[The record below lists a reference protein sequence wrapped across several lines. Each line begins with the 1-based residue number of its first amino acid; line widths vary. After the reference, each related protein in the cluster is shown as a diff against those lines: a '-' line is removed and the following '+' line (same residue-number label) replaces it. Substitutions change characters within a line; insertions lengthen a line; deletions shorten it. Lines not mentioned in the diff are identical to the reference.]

1 MTLPVRRGG
10 QARTLDGA
18 SITWTQA
25 EGARGT
31 RWRESIVS
39 ELGLRRAVL
48 LEASVAGRP
57 TRLEV
62 TTQAGLLTLHP
73 EADESAIHGNVVR
86 ADGVR
91 HLAFEWSPAHELL
104 LLGSPASAAVT
115 LGRLA
120 SELAVGESRTLD
132 VLRIDDGLDPRPARW
147 SALRTDERGWHLRSL
162 DDGEERV
169 VTLDASGRPVL
180 PGAVEWLLEE

>member
-10 QARTLDGA
+10 RARTLDGA

-31 RWRESIVS
+31 RWRESIATDA
-39 ELGLRRAVL
+39 GLRRSVL
-48 LEASVAGRP
+48 LEVSAAGRV

-62 TTQAGLLTLHP
+62 TARAGLLTLHP
-73 EADESAIHGNVVR
+73 ETDESAMHGNIVG

-91 HLAFEWSPAHELL
+91 HLAFDWSPAHELL
-104 LLGSPASAAVT
+104 LLGSPASASVT

-120 SELAVGESRTLD
+120 AEITVGESRTVD
-132 VLRIDDGLDPRPARW
+132 VLRIDETLDPRPARW
-147 SALRTDERGWHLRSL
+147 TAKRTEERAWHLRAL
-162 DDGEERV
+162 DDGEERLV
-169 VTLDASGRPVL
+169 SLDTSGRPVL
-180 PGAVEWLLEE
+180 PDAVEWPLEA

>member
-1 MTLPVRRGG
+1 VTLPVRRGG
-10 QARTLDGA
+10 RASTLDGA

-39 ELGLRRAVL
+39 ERGLTRSVL
-48 LEASVAGRP
+48 LEVSAAGRP

-62 TTQAGLLTLHP
+62 TTGAGLLTLHP
-73 EADESAIHGNVVR
+73 EADESAIHGNVVGP
-86 ADGVR
+86 DGVR
-91 HLAFEWSPAHELL
+91 HLAFDWSPAHELL
-104 LLGSPASAAVT
+104 LLGSPASAAIT

-132 VLRIDDGLDPRPARW
+132 VLRIDDGLDPRPAQWTAR
-147 SALRTDERGWHLRSL
+147 RTDERAWQLRSL
-162 DDGEERV
+162 DGDEERLV
-169 VTLDASGRPVL
+169 SFDASGRPVL
-180 PGAVEWLLEE
+180 PGAVEWPLGA

>member
-1 MTLPVRRGG
+1 LPVRRGG

-31 RWRESIVS
+31 RWRESVVS
-39 ELGLRRAVL
+39 DAGLTRSVL
-48 LEASVAGRP
+48 LEVSAAGRP

-62 TTQAGLLTLHP
+62 TTRAGLLTLHP
-73 EADESAIHGNVVR
+73 EADESAIHGNVVG

-91 HLAFEWSPAHELL
+91 HLAFEWSRAHELL

-120 SELAVGESRTLD
+120 SGLDVGESRTLD
-132 VLRIDDGLDPRPARW
+132 VLRIDDSLDPQPARW
-147 SALRTDERGWHLRSL
+147 TARRTDARAWQLRSL
-162 DDGEERV
+162 ESGEERLV
-169 VTLDASGRPVL
+169 SLDASGRPVL
-180 PGAVEWLLEE
+180 PDAVEWPLEE

>member
-1 MTLPVRRGG
+1 VRLPVRRGG

-31 RWRESIVS
+31 RWRESVVS
-39 ELGLRRAVL
+39 DGELMRSIL
-48 LEASVAGRP
+48 LEVSATGRP

-62 TTQAGLLTLHP
+62 TTRAGLLTLHP
-73 EADESAIHGNVVR
+73 EADESAIHGNVVGV
-86 ADGVR
+86 DGVR
-91 HLAFEWSPAHELL
+91 DLAFDWSPAHELL

-120 SELAVGESRTLD
+120 SEMDVGESRTLD
-132 VLRIDDGLDPRPARW
+132 VLRIDDSVDPRPARW
-147 SALRTDERGWHLRSL
+147 TAVRMDAGVWHLSSL
-162 DDGEERV
+162 DDDEERLV
-169 VTLDASGRPVL
+169 LLDASGRPVL
-180 PGAVEWLLEE
+180 PGAVEWPLEE

>member
-1 MTLPVRRGG
+1 VTLPVRRGG
-10 QARTLDGA
+10 RARTLDGA
-18 SITWTQA
+18 WITWTQA

-39 ELGLRRAVL
+39 DGGLRRSVL
-48 LEASVAGRP
+48 LEVSVAGRS

-62 TTQAGLLTLHP
+62 TTRAGLLTIHP
-73 EADESAIHGNVVR
+73 EADESAIHGNVVG

-91 HLAFEWSPAHELL
+91 HLGFDWSPAHELL
-104 LLGSPASAAVT
+104 LLGSPASAAIT

-120 SELAVGESRTLD
+120 SEIAVGQSRTLD
-132 VLRIDDGLDPRPARW
+132 VLRIDDALDPQPARW
-147 SALRTDERGWHLRSL
+147 TARRTDERAWHLRSL
-162 DDGEERV
+162 DDGEERL

-180 PGAVEWLLEE
+180 PGAVEWPLEA

>member
-1 MTLPVRRGG
+1 MTLPVRRAGR
-10 QARTLDGA
+10 ALTLDGA

-39 ELGLRRAVL
+39 DGGLRRTVL
-48 LEASVAGRP
+48 VEVSAAGRP

-62 TTQAGLLTLHP
+62 TTTAGLLTLHP
-73 EADESAIHGNVVR
+73 ETDESAIHGNVAG

-91 HLAFEWSPAHELL
+91 HLAFDWSPAHELL

-120 SELAVGESRTLD
+120 SELAVGETRTLD

-147 SALRTDERGWHLRSL
+147 TARRTDERAWHLRSL
-162 DDGEERV
+162 DDGEERLV
-169 VTLDASGRPVL
+169 SLDASGRPVL
-180 PGAVEWLLEE
+180 PGAVEWPLEA

>member
-10 QARTLDGA
+10 RALTLDGA

-39 ELGLRRAVL
+39 DGGLRRTVL
-48 LEASVAGRP
+48 LEVSAAGRP

-62 TTQAGLLTLHP
+62 TTTAGLLTLHP
-73 EADESAIHGNVVR
+73 ETDESAIHGNVVG

-91 HLAFEWSPAHELL
+91 HLASDWSPAHELL

-147 SALRTDERGWHLRSL
+147 TVRRTDEHAWHLRSL
-162 DDGEERV
+162 DDGEERLV
-169 VTLDASGRPVL
+169 SLDASGRPVL
-180 PGAVEWLLEE
+180 PGAVEWPLEA